1 MQDIAFNA
9 SYSPVFRPDT
19 VGGSV
24 ASASSDHQQLS
35 ISAGS
40 SARKAHFRRLYDI
53 WQLSVQRASGSS
65 SSDARSMQQARR
77 AYSLLVRFPEFEWA
91 TNWRTGIAMV
101 CDVDAQIR
109 YLRECHA
116 VHSRPAT
123 ARAATRE
130 VNTSTSQI
138 PSILM
143 QCNVMCTQPIAV
155 LVELIL
161 LLIRHHRYQQALSEL
176 EL

>member
-19 VGGSV
+19 VGGSA
-24 ASASSDHQQLS
+24 ASASSDLQQLS

-53 WQLSVQRASGSS
+53 WQLSVQRGSG

-101 CDVDAQIR
+101 SAADHDENQDALVDAQIR

-130 VNTSTSQI
+130 VSSKY
-138 PSILM
+138 PSNSN
-143 QCNVMCTQPIAV
+143 QFYAD
-155 LVELIL
+155 
-161 LLIRHHRYQQALSEL
+161 
-176 EL
+176 